1 MIPKQFR
8 IHIVLI
14 ISVLAMIVVPMI
26 PKKVDPEK
34 AQAATTA
41 ATYFLEQVDAGAYAN
56 SWQTSAALLK
66 EKIPQ
71 ADWVEKLSKA
81 RTLSGAL
88 VSRQQDDLS
97 YSTSALDSPD
107 GEYVLMVFVSKFER
121 APSVEETLTVML
133 DQDNR
138 WRVAGYFMQ

>member
-8 IHIVLI
+8 IHVVLI
-14 ISVLAMIVVPMI
+14 ISVLAMILVPMI

-41 ATYFLEQVDAGAYAN
+41 AMQFLELVDTGGYTE

-66 EKIPQ
+66 ETVTEK
-71 ADWVEKLSKA
+71 DWTEKLSKA
-81 RTLSGAL
+81 RTLSGAM
-88 VSRQQDDLS
+88 VERKQDDLS
-97 YSTSALDSPD
+97 YSTTALDSPD
-107 GEYVLMVFVSKFER
+107 GEYIMMVFVSSFER
-121 APSVEETLTVML
+121 AASVEETLTVML
-133 DQDNR
+133 EEDHR